1 MLNQFVS
8 LFVLHLF
15 ILSLTVSGRGMFH
28 KNRLQ
33 KTSRS
38 EEPKNSPETKG
49 PKKHFSSLIQGGSA
63 EKHNEVQIEPFSSKE
78 TESKLLPEKKEDE
91 ADACRRV
98 PMYVSFSDLQ
108 NSTLFDL
115 VIAPSGF
122 NAFRCVGKC
131 ISGEANNYSLMMT
144 ILNSKNKSYP
154 TDGSRSCCVPI
165 KWRSVSLLVFQQEK
179 VLLRKF
185 DNMIVQECGCI

>member
-1 MLNQFVS
+1 
-8 LFVLHLF
+8 
-15 ILSLTVSGRGMFH
+15 
-28 KNRLQ
+28 
-33 KTSRS
+33 
-38 EEPKNSPETKG
+38 
-49 PKKHFSSLIQGGSA
+49 
-63 EKHNEVQIEPFSSKE
+63 
-78 TESKLLPEKKEDE
+78 
-91 ADACRRV
+91 
-98 PMYVSFSDLQ
+98 MYVSFSDLQ

-185 DNMIVQECGCI
+185 DNMIVQAVRVYLKLFGPYD

>member
-1 MLNQFVS
+1 MKIPSFHFHL
-8 LFVLHLF
+8 VLA
-15 ILSLTVSGRGMFH
+15 
-28 KNRLQ
+28 
-33 KTSRS
+33 
-38 EEPKNSPETKG
+38 
-49 PKKHFSSLIQGGSA
+49 A

-78 TESKLLPEKKEDE
+78 TECKLLPEKKEDE

-98 PMYVSFSDLQ
+98 PMYVSFSNLQ

-122 NAFRCVGKC
+122 NAFKCVGKC
-131 ISGEANNYSLMMT
+131 ISGEANNYSLMMA

-185 DNMIVQECGCI
+185 DNMIVQECGCIWNFLVLTINC